1 MKEIV
6 FILLVMVLNAHM
18 QSISSVY
25 LRSELNNGCW
35 IELLY

>member
-6 FILLVMVLNAHM
+6 LILLIMVLIAHV
-18 QSISSVY
+18 QSSSVY
-25 LRSELNNGCW
+25 LRSELNDVCW

>member
-6 FILLVMVLNAHM
+6 LIPLVMVLIAQV
-18 QSISSVY
+18 QSISVY
-25 LRSELNNGCW
+25 LHFELNNGCW